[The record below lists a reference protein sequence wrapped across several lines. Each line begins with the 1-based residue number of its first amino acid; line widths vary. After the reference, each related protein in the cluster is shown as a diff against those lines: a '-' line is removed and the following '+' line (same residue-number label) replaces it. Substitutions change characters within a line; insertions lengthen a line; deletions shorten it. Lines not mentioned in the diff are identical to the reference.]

1 MSHGILGKQTL
12 SHSFSLFFFFQF
24 FSLTTTLFSHV
35 SLLRSLFPL
44 PLLLGASSSTRSL
57 SLGGSFTSSI
67 ATDSP
72 ATFCL
77 FAALLLLSLSLLF
90 SSLLFSSLRFS
101 FSFSLSS
108 KVQKSVRLSRG
119 RREGEERDG
128 EEREGEDW
136 KRETAAEVELR
147 WGIAAEEDV

>member
-12 SHSFSLFFFFQF
+12 FHSFSLFFFFQF

-77 FAALLLLSLSLLF
+77 FAALLFLSLSSLLF
-90 SSLLFSSLRFS
+90 SSLLFSSLLFS
-101 FSFSLSS
+101 SLLLSLSLFLL
-108 KVQKSVRLSRG
+108 KSVRLSRG
-119 RREGEERDG
+119 KGREK
-128 EEREGEDW
+128 
-136 KRETAAEVELR
+136 KREKGKTGRERRRLR
-147 WGIAAEEDV
+147 WN